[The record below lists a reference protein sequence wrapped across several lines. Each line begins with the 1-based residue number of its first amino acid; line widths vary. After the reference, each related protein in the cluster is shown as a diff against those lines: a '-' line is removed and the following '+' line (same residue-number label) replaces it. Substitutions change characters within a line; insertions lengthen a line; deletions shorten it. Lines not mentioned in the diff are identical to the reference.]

1 MMPPRSSQV
10 LMASLTLRIAH
21 PPAGSVIVLNHSST
35 DACIWNI
42 GNTWGDDAL
51 SFEVTAAGQNTI
63 VSIARKRL
71 QRYTR
76 NVPSSVVIAPG
87 TQHEIPFDLG
97 DGTWDLDVAQKLLLH
112 PDSQI
117 RAIYDSGDS
126 PEVHSQGVW
135 RGQLRT
141 SFLRLQ

>member
-1 MMPPRSSQV
+1 MIPPPSSQALLAV
-10 LMASLTLRIAH
+10 LTLRSAQ
-21 PPAGSVIVLNHSST
+21 PPAGSVIVQNHSST
-35 DACIWNI
+35 DARIWDT

-51 SFEVTAAGQNTI
+51 SFEVTAAGQNAL
-63 VSIARKRL
+63 VSIAKKRL

-97 DGTWDLDVAQKLLLH
+97 DGTWDLAVAQKLLVH
-112 PDSQI
+112 AGAQI

-126 PEVHSQGVW
+126 PEVQAQGVW

-141 SFLRLQ
+141 SFLPLE